1 MLTHLPGYDRRVTP
15 KTGSPDHYAEEI
27 GELWSGLTTALGRL
41 DRFAAKPENLETD
54 SALGS
59 LRRLQYRLHLASE
72 HAFGVEPPPGAAS
85 AHAEL
90 AAALTNARDATAEVA
105 EACDEQGAEG
115 VEPLLPEWRGALFR
129 VRLARLRLA
138 TPVER
143 RDPVDSRTEEG
154 IARPLA
160 AFLLALFGALAF
172 VAGAT
177 LGLWPVWAPGLAA
190 VCGSVLVYRP

>member
-1 MLTHLPGYDRRVTP
+1 VAP
-15 KTGSPDHYAEEI
+15 KTGSPDHYAEEM
-27 GELWSGLTTALGRL
+27 GELWTGLTRALGRL
-41 DRFAAKPENLETD
+41 DRLAADPDRLETD
-54 SALGS
+54 GALPS

-72 HAFGVEPPPGAAS
+72 HAFGVEPPPGAAT

-90 AAALTNARDATAEVA
+90 AAALACARDATAEIV
-105 EACDEQGAEG
+105 EAFDDQGVVG

-138 TPVER
+138 AQPAR
-143 RDPVDSRTEEG
+143 RIAAELEETEG
-154 IARPLA
+154 IARPLT

-177 LGLWPVWAPGLAA
+177 IGLWPLWSGGLVA
-190 VCGSVLVYRP
+190 VCGSVLAYRP

>member
-1 MLTHLPGYDRRVTP
+1 MAP
-15 KTGSPDHYAEEI
+15 KTGSPDHYAEEM
-27 GELWSGLTTALGRL
+27 GELWTGLTRALGRL
-41 DRFAAKPENLETD
+41 DRLAAAPERLD
-54 SALGS
+54 ADGALAS

-72 HAFGVEPPPGAAS
+72 HAFGVDPPPGAAT

-90 AAALTNARDATAEVA
+90 AQALACARDATAEVA
-105 EACDEQGAEG
+105 EAVEEQGPDG
-115 VEPLLPEWRGALFR
+115 VEPLLHEWRGALFR

-138 TPVER
+138 SPPVR
-143 RDPVDSRTEEG
+143 RRPDESPDAEG
-154 IARPLA
+154 LGRPLA

-177 LGLWPVWAPGLAA
+177 LGLWPVWASGLVA

>member
-1 MLTHLPGYDRRVTP
+1 VAP
-15 KTGSPDHYAEEI
+15 KTGSPDHYAEEM
-27 GELWSGLTTALGRL
+27 GELWTGLTRALGRL
-41 DRFAAKPENLETD
+41 DRLAAEPEQLETD
-54 SALGS
+54 GALGS

-72 HAFGVEPPPGAAS
+72 HAFGVEPPPGAAT

-90 AAALTNARDATAEVA
+90 AAALSFARDATGEIV
-105 EACDEQGAEG
+105 EAFDDQGIVG

-138 TPVER
+138 SRPAR
-143 RDPVDSRTEEG
+143 RGPLELPEAEG

-160 AFLLALFGALAF
+160 AFALALFGALAF

-177 LGLWPVWAPGLAA
+177 LGEWPLWAGGLVA

>member
-1 MLTHLPGYDRRVTP
+1 MAP

-27 GELWSGLTTALGRL
+27 GELWTGLTGALGRL
-41 DRFAAKPENLETD
+41 DRLAAEPGRLETD
-54 SALGS
+54 GALGS

-72 HAFGVEPPPGAAS
+72 HAFGVEPPAGAET

-90 AAALTNARDATAEVA
+90 ASALACARDATAEVA
-105 EACDEQGAEG
+105 EAVEDQGADG
-115 VEPLLPEWRGALFR
+115 VEPLLHEWRGALFR

-138 TPVER
+138 TPPHRGLAELPA
-143 RDPVDSRTEEG
+143 DEG

-177 LGLWPVWAPGLAA
+177 LGLWPVWGAGLAA
-190 VCGSVLVYRP
+190 VCASVLVYRP